1 MSAAI
6 ETTQVT
12 QAGVQQ
18 GANAAQT
25 AVDTTHLAHQA
36 IESTQ
41 VGQSVEGFHLS
52 LWDLFWGADLV
63 VQLIMLG
70 LLAASIWSWAI
81 IFAKVTTLKKVNSQA
96 DKFEETFWSGVALD
110 QFYETISKK
119 TMHPLAAV
127 FAAAMKEW
135 HRKGSRRGSSTQERI
150 QRMMTVTINR
160 EADGLESQM
169 IFLASVGS
177 VAPFVGLFGT
187 VWGIMESFQGIAAA
201 QSTNLAVVAPGIAEA
216 LFATAIG
223 LIAAIPAVLA
233 YNKLSTDINRFV
245 ARLEGFCDEFTNIL
259 SRQVEEAA

>member
-6 ETTQVT
+6 ETTPVT
-12 QAGVQQ
+12 QTATQ
-18 GANAAQT
+18 AAQT
-25 AVDTTHLAHQA
+25 AIDTSHLAHQA
-36 IESTQ
+36 IDSTQ

-52 LWDLFWGADLV
+52 LWDLFFGADLV

-70 LLAASIWSWAI
+70 LVAASVWSWAI
-81 IFAKVTTLKKVNSQA
+81 IFAKTTALKRVNSQA

-119 TMHPLAAV
+119 TMHPIAAV
-127 FAAAMKEW
+127 FASAMKEW
-135 HRKGSRRGSSTQERI
+135 HRKGSRRGASTQERI
-150 QRMMTVTINR
+150 QRMMTITVNK
-160 EADGLESQM
+160 EADSLESQM

-187 VWGIMESFQGIAAA
+187 VWGIMDSFQGIAAA

-233 YNKLSTDINRFV
+233 YNKISTDINRFV
-245 ARLEGFCDEFTNIL
+245 GRLETFSEEFTNIL